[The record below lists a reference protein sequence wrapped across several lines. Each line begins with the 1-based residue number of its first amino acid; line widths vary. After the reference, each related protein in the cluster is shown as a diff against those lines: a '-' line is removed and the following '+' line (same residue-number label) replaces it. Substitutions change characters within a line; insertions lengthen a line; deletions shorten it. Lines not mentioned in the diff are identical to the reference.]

1 MIINITPEELANN
14 ELEKLRNKYKLT
26 FPIDPFRILRDAG
39 VFVVLK
45 DFENLYGII
54 VNDID
59 NCTIVGINSNSGC
72 QRQKFIAAHE
82 YCHFIKDLNKEQG
95 TTDYIKCLK
104 ASNKTIEKYANAF
117 AGYLLMPTNEL
128 NVICEQYKNK

>member
-1 MIINITPEELANN
+1 MANN
-14 ELEKLRNKYKLT
+14 ELEKLRNKDKLT

-45 DFENLYGII
+45 DFENLDGII

-72 QRQKFIAAHE
+72 QRQRFIAAYE

-95 TTDYIKCLK
+95 TTDYI
-104 ASNKTIEKYANAF
+104 
-117 AGYLLMPTNEL
+117 
-128 NVICEQYKNK
+128 ICEQYKNK